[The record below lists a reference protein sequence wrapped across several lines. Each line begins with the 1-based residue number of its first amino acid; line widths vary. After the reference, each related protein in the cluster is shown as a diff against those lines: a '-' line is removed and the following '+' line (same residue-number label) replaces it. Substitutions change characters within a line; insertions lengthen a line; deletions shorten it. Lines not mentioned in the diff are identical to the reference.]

1 MRIGI
6 IVHSKTGNTLGV
18 ANRLKDTLTT
28 SGIAADLDILVASK
42 DEEPDP
48 AKVVLDRLPETKG
61 YDALV
66 LGAPVRGFSLSPI
79 MAAYLD
85 QAELADGASVYCY
98 VTHFFPFHWMGGNQ
112 ALGQFRKRC
121 EAKGL
126 RVEDSGVIDW
136 SSGKRDRAIDALVSR
151 FASHISIRGAQA

>member
-18 ANRLKDTLTT
+18 ANRLKDAL
-28 SGIAADLDILVASK
+28 AAAGAEAEVEVLVAVR
-42 DEEPDP
+42 DEETDP
-48 AKVVLDRLPETKG
+48 AKVVLERIPAAVG
-61 YDALV
+61 FDALV
-66 LGAPVRGFSLSPI
+66 LGAPVRGFSLSPV

-85 QAELADGASVYCY
+85 RAEVAEGQSVCCY

-126 RVEDSGVIDW
+126 LVHDKGVIDW
-136 SSGKRDRAIDALVSR
+136 SSRKRDWAIDALVER
-151 FASHISIRGAQA
+151 FVRSITGQAVAS